1 MLQYPQWI
9 MYESF
14 LTDEECDELLEIGL
28 SFPPQ
33 MGSTFR
39 TGEDESH
46 DEENHGHRKT
56 QIRWVPFDE
65 TITRDIFTKLSELA
79 VETNKQYFHV
89 DFDFMP
95 PLQFTEYLE
104 PGHHYDF
111 HHDIDWNRQD
121 GRNRKLSMVIQLTDP
136 KDYGGGDLIFRHHA
150 SPDET
155 AVKQRGTIIFF
166 LPYREHAV
174 TPITEGTR
182 RSFVGWFEGPNWR

>member
-1 MLQYPQWI
+1 

-14 LTDEECDELLEIGL
+14 LSDEECDTLLEIGL
-28 SFPPQ
+28 SHPPQ
-33 MGSTFR
+33 KATTFR
-39 TGEDESH
+39 TGEEGSD
-46 DEENHGHRKT
+46 DDENHGHRKT
-56 QIRWVPFDE
+56 QIRWVPFDA
-65 TITRDIFTKLSELA
+65 TITEDILEKIAKLA
-79 VETNKQYFHV
+79 IDTNNQYFKVIMDH
-89 DFDFMP
+89 MP

-121 GRNRKLSMVIQLTDP
+121 GKNRKLSMIIQLTDP
-136 KDYGGGDLIFRHHA
+136 EDYQGGDFLFRHHA

-155 AVKQRGTIIFF
+155 AVKQRGTIVFF